1 MTIYDYLVIIDDC
14 NKMVQDMGILPQD
27 LADGC
32 LKAVDS
38 LKVSL
43 GNVDYNTYRA
53 WMIENAQQVLEAG
66 RSTQ

>member
-43 GNVDYNTYRA
+43 GNVDYNTYRDFMA
-53 WMIENAQQVLEAG
+53 NEAQKVLEAG
-66 RSTQ
+66 RSTK